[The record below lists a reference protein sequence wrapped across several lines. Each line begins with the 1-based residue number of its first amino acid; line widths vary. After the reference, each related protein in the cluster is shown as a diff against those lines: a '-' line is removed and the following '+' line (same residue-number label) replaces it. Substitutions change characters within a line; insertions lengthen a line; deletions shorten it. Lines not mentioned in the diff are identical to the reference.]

1 MSEDDFLT
9 LFDQLPED
17 MQDIIIRKMDEMI
30 ALHAEA
36 V

>member
-1 MSEDDFLT
+1 MDEDDFLT
-9 LFDQLPED
+9 MFDQLPED

-30 ALHAEA
+30 APHKEA